1 LSAKKKKTIRK
12 LREASNNGV
21 SKPSRVAREVEMKKT
36 ARRNRSDEK
45 RNEEGRSISYSKET
59 IIPCKGFR
67 FPWSWGVKKKKR
79 IMIKEDK
86 GKYTNKQT

>member
-1 LSAKKKKTIRK
+1 LVR
-12 LREASNNGV
+12 RGGQ
-21 SKPSRVAREVEMKKT
+21 KKT
-36 ARRNRSDEK
+36 ARRDRSEEK
-45 RNEEGRSISYSKET
+45 KNEEGRSISYSRET

-79 IMIKEDK
+79 IMIEEDK